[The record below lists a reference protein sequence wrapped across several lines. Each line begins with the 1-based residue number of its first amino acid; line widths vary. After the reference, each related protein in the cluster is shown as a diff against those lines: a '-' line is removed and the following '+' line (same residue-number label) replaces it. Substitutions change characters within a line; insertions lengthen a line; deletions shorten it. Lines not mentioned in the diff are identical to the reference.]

1 MVFLL
6 AQTLPAAIA
15 NPTPPLWRIISKAAY
30 FAGCIGVIGGT
41 VAYLLVLRPVVS
53 RTSPADRAA
62 MHRGITR
69 LLAATGTFFLV
80 ALYFQIAA
88 LLARSKPYASA
99 HLSYSHALNPTA
111 IWRYV
116 TTQGVLTGVQY
127 GLWAVAAILLML
139 LWTRRF
145 AGQLTQMASLALAI
159 TLVSQ
164 QMTLLTTSS
173 VADAVDMVA
182 NHVHV
187 TAVGVWIGGVAGL
200 AALSRV
206 RGTLSPG
213 AGALWA
219 QLWSRFATVAMIA
232 LGCIVIS
239 GLYMAWTLVG
249 SPAELLT
256 TKYGNVLLVKVTL
269 VAAAAAIGG
278 CHEFVL
284 LPRMTRARAAG
295 DRHSTFG
302 LALRT
307 APLLATAE
315 ATLGAGALL
324 AMTFLNG
331 SARRQAGDAAA
342 TLSYNVI
349 GLGVVL
355 VVGLAASFTLTARL
369 SERLAAGAAAQPTS
383 A

>member
-1 MVFLL
+1 MERRI
-6 AQTLPAAIA
+6 AQ
-15 NPTPPLWRIISKAAY
+15 
-30 FAGCIGVIGGT
+30 
-41 VAYLLVLRPVVS
+41 
-53 RTSPADRAA
+53 
-62 MHRGITR
+62 
-69 LLAATGTFFLV
+69 LLAAAGAFFLV
-80 ALYFQIAA
+80 TLYFQIAA
-88 LLARSKPYASA
+88 LAARSRGMR
-99 HLSYSHALNPTA
+99 LSYGQALSPTA

-116 TTQGVLTGVQY
+116 STQGAMTGVQY
-127 GLWAVAAILLML
+127 GLWALGAVVLML
-139 LWTRRF
+139 VWTRRF
-145 AGQLTQMASLALAI
+145 GAHLTAVTSSALAI
-159 TLVSQ
+159 SLVSH
-164 QMTLLTTSS
+164 QMTLLTTRSLT
-173 VADAVDMVA
+173 DAVGMLA

-187 TAVGVWIGGVAGL
+187 IAVSVWIGGVAGL

-206 RGTLSPG
+206 RSKLSPAG
-213 AGALWA
+213 GALWA
-219 QLWSRFATVAMIA
+219 QLWGRFSTVALIA
-232 LGCIVIS
+232 VGCIVIS

-256 TKYGNVLLVKVTL
+256 TRFGNVLLVKVIL
-269 VAAAAAIGG
+269 VAAAVTIGG

-284 LPRMTRARAAG
+284 LPRMARARAEG

-307 APLLATAE
+307 APLLAAAE
-315 ATLGAGALL
+315 ATLGAGALV

-355 VVGLAASFTLTARL
+355 TVSLAASFVLTAKL
-369 SERLAAGAAAQPTS
+369 AERLAAGAAGQPTS